1 MTHVVRFCALPAALL
16 LAVCPMCGAGEETES
31 PKIEEPADAG
41 PAETEAAARVSVADL
56 EGGSAADLADA
67 LDQLVELLIAGDRA
81 AEPETVEFAGRAVD
95 LRRAAGGEPIDL
107 ASSLTLLGEALTAR
121 GDLDAAME
129 ALTEADGLVRDVG
142 DAGAEHGRTLNRM
155 AAVSE
160 TQGNRTEAA
169 RLFAAAMEALEG
181 STPVGDVERDTALV
195 GLGRTSYALRN
206 LDATQYA
213 LRRLL
218 DERVAAVGEE
228 DFAVG
233 EALHKLAVVE
243 TAAGNVEA
251 AEELCRRSVAILEQ
265 ALGPD
270 DSRVGTALNTLAR
283 LVKRRGDYL
292 EALRLTERAIAIFE
306 IELGPEHPYVAGMLN
321 NLGGLL
327 IELGDLPAARR
338 AHERALAIREISPG
352 PDSAEVAQSLSN
364 LGGVVATEGNPE
376 LAVTLLERALAI
388 RERGLGPDARE
399 VGLTLLNL
407 GWALDES
414 HDLDRA
420 GPVLERAIAILK
432 RYPPNASNVADALNN
447 LALVLLQQDRGEEAA
462 EALEQARAIYEETRG
477 HYNPRTASMIANQAK
492 AAAFGGRVDA
502 ALGLALE
509 SVRIGREHLQLTAAG
524 LSQREALEYAG
535 EQAERLDLALSL
547 AVEPALDDPTLI
559 AAAWDALIRAR
570 GLVLDEMAGRRLI
583 TASTPEVA
591 PLATALQDAA
601 SHLSGHL
608 IEGHRSGSDEE
619 IRVAR
624 QELERAE
631 RALGEASLPFAR
643 FQTRTGLGLDEVVSS
658 LPAGT
663 ALIAYARF
671 DRRFTQD
678 PRRRLESPEPWYL
691 AFVRTPSGG
700 LDVLPLAEA
709 STIDRL
715 VIDWRASVSRSA
727 YGEEGSRR
735 AGNRLRA
742 AIWDPVAAAFGGAD
756 RVILVPD
763 GELGLL
769 NFAALPTG
777 IDTFLVEQGP
787 LLVVAGLERDLVPDP
802 SAHDAGPCLLAFG
815 DPDFNT
821 ALDGS
826 ADAALG
832 SADPNPQSAIG
843 SLSGVRFVQLPGA
856 AEETA
861 TVAALWAGTEDGFEV
876 LRLTGSEASEGA
888 FKALAPGFRV
898 LHLATHGFFLGHGSP
913 SPAGFTR
920 GVGALIPAAG
930 GPPETRTEDT
940 LLLSGLAMAGANQRD
955 LPGDEDGVLTAE
967 EIAALD
973 LSGVEWAVLSACD
986 SGVGEVSVREGI
998 FGLQR
1003 AFRIAGARTVIMSLW
1018 AVDDEAARE
1027 WMAALY
1033 RAHLVEGLA
1042 TAEAVRRASLDILA
1056 ARRSRGAS
1064 VHPSSWAPFV
1074 ASGDGR

>member
-1 MTHVVRFCALPAALL
+1 LAFLF
-16 LAVCPMCGAGEETES
+16 AVCPLSGAGEETGS
-31 PKIEEPADAG
+31 QKIEEPAVVG
-41 PAETEAAARVSVADL
+41 PAETEAAARVAVADL
-56 EGGSAADLADA
+56 EGGSAADLAEA
-67 LDQLVELLIAGDRA
+67 LDHLVELLIAGDRA
-81 AEPETVEFAGRAVD
+81 AEPETIEFAGRAVD
-95 LRRAAGGEPIDL
+95 LRRAAGGEPADL
-107 ASSLTLLGEALTAR
+107 ASSLTLLGETLSSK
-121 GDLDAAME
+121 GDLEAAAA
-129 ALTEADGLVRDVG
+129 ALTEAEGLIRDL
-142 DAGAEHGRTLNRM
+142 AGAQLEFGRTLNRL
-155 AAVSE
+155 AAVR
-160 TQGNRTEAA
+160 TAQGSLSVAV
-169 RLFAAAMEALEG
+169 RLYAAALAALEPLTTPGHGERDRALEG
-181 STPVGDVERDTALV
+181 
-195 GLGRTSYALRN
+195 LGRNSYVIRDLGGARS
-206 LDATQYA
+206 AFEQ
-213 LRRLL
+213 LL
-218 DERVAAVGEE
+218 DERVAVLGADDAGAGSV
-228 DFAVG
+228 
-233 EALHKLAVVE
+233 LSLLARVDIAEGDLE
-243 TAAGNVEA
+243 TA
-251 AEELCRRSVAILEQ
+251 EERLRRSIGILER
-265 ALGPD
+265 AFGRD
-270 DSRVGTALNTLAR
+270 DIEVAFVINDLAR
-283 LVKRRGDYL
+283 VVKRQGDYL
-292 EALRLTERAIAIFE
+292 EALQLTERALAIFE
-306 IELGPEHPYVAGMLN
+306 ISMGSEHPYVAGLLN

-327 IELGDLPAARR
+327 SELGDLAAARQ
-338 AHERALAIREISPG
+338 AHERALAIREINPG

-364 LGGVVATEGNPE
+364 LGAVVATEGNPD

-388 RERGLGPDARE
+388 RERGLGPEARE

-492 AAAFGGRVDA
+492 AAAFGSRVDA

-547 AVEPALDDPTLI
+547 AVEPALNDPTLI

-583 TASTPEVA
+583 TASTPAVA
-591 PLATALQDAA
+591 PLAEDLQRAA
-601 SHLSGHL
+601 GHLSGHL

-619 IRVAR
+619 IRIAR

-643 FQTRTGLGLDEVVSS
+643 FQTRSGLGLDEVVSS

-663 ALIAYARF
+663 ALIAFARF

-715 VIDWRASVSRSA
+715 VIDWRAAVSRPA
-727 YGEEGSRR
+727 YGEEASRQ

-742 AIWDPVAAAFGGAD
+742 AIWDPVAAAFGRAD

-802 SAHDAGPCLLAFG
+802 SANDAGPCLLAFG

-826 ADAALG
+826 ADAPPG
-832 SADPNPQSAIG
+832 SADPNPQSAVG
-843 SLSGVRFVQLPGA
+843 SLSGVRFVQLPGT

-898 LHLATHGFFLGHGSP
+898 LHLATHGFFLGSGSS
-913 SPAGFTR
+913 SPAGSTR
-920 GVGALIPAAG
+920 GVGALIAAG
-930 GPPETRTEDT
+930 NGPPKTWKEDT
-940 LLLSGLAMAGANQRD
+940 LQLSGLAMAGANQRD

-1033 RAHLVEGLA
+1033 RAHLIDGLA
-1042 TAEAVRRASLDILA
+1042 TAEAVRRASLDMLA

-1064 VHPSSWAPFV
+1064 LHPSSWAPFV